1 MLMDNIHHY
10 LPNNLYFLQW
20 ALYAPSESHTIF
32 AMAKNLI
39 TSRSIRGSVPELSA
53 NVLGSS
59 AHRRHVLLALGWY
72 AEPLHAGVAKYANQ
86 ANWILDASL
95 LHSFKPPRRWA
106 GDGIIWMGG
115 VNVQLDRF
123 VRTMRK
129 PVVNIGYTASPGI
142 PRVASD
148 PVAVARMAFEHF
160 ESRGF
165 EHLAFY
171 LHRRRPGPLA
181 KQKAFQA
188 KVQNAGRHF
197 HLIDLPT
204 AQNLDMQYAR
214 TDVYRWL
221 AGVIRALPKPLAIL
235 AETDDPAIQV
245 VHACVEAAIP
255 IPQQVAVLGINDDLL
270 RCPLA
275 SIPLSSID
283 DNMEGIGFE
292 AASILDGLMQG
303 HKPESAILL
312 LPPRGIAVR
321 QSTDVLAV
329 DYPHVADILRMI
341 HTKHREPLTAESIA
355 GKFPA
360 SQRQL
365 HTYFSRVVG
374 RSIADELARTRV
386 EDAAKLL
393 LESDLK
399 TNVIARTC
407 GLKNA
412 NRMCRAFKKFRGMTP
427 REFRRQ
433 FLGK

>member
-1 MLMDNIHHY
+1 MAWNT
-10 LPNNLYFLQW
+10 
-20 ALYAPSESHTIF
+20 PSESHIILH
-32 AMAKNLI
+32 MAKNLI
-39 TSRSIRGSVPELSA
+39 TSGSIRDPMLGLAADVPR
-53 NVLGSS
+53 NTT
-59 AHRRHVLLALGWY
+59 HRRHVLLALGWY
-72 AEPLHAGVAKYANQ
+72 AKPLHAGVANYANQ

-106 GDGIIWMGG
+106 GDGIVWMGG
-115 VNVQLDRF
+115 VNAQLDRF
-123 VRTMRK
+123 VRNVRK

-171 LHRRRPGPLA
+171 LHCRRPGPLA
-181 KQKAFQA
+181 KQMAFQA
-188 KVQNAGRHF
+188 AVENAGRHF
-197 HLIDLPT
+197 HLIDLPV
-204 AQNLDMQYAR
+204 AQKVGIQYAL

-292 AASILDGLMQG
+292 AASVLDRLMQG
-303 HKPESAILL
+303 HKPESAIQL
-312 LPPRGIAVR
+312 LPPRGITVR
-321 QSTDVLAV
+321 QSTDILAV
-329 DYPHVADILRMI
+329 DYPHVADILRI
-341 HTKHREPLTAESIA
+341 IQTKHRDLLTAESITE
-355 GKFPA
+355 KFPA

-365 HTYFSRVVG
+365 HTYFLHVVG

-412 NRMCRAFKKFRGMTP
+412 NRMCRTFKKFRGMTP
-427 REFRRQ
+427 REFRQR
-433 FLGK
+433 FLRV